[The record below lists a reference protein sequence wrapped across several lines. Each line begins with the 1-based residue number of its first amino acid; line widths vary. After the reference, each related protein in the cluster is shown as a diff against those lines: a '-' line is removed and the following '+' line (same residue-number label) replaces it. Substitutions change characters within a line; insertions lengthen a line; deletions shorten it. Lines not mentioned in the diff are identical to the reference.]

1 MVRRIQLTYEIFTDQ
16 IVHFIAI
23 IKLVVLIMAWKRQIC
38 HVANHIVRIIVEM
51 VSEAAPSEGYNIR
64 KLLLRLLVVFLRQE
78 IVDFLLLKWFIR
90 L

>member
-1 MVRRIQLTYEIFTDQ
+1 MVRRILLTYEIFTDQ

-51 VSEAAPSEGYNIR
+51 VSEAAPSESYNIR
-64 KLLLRLLVVFLRQE
+64 KLLLVVFLRQG
-78 IVDFLLLKWFIR
+78 IFDFLLLKWFIR